1 MLVPDLVRNDED
13 SKMLL
18 DEERVLGIDLV
29 GTVMDSVLLHNSD
42 TVSIV
47 SDWG

>member
-1 MLVPDLVRNDED
+1 
-13 SKMLL
+13 MLL

-29 GTVMDSVLLHNSD
+29 GTVMDCVVLHSSD

-47 SDWG
+47 ADWG